1 MGNFTVSKEF
11 AFVVI
16 AILVVWF
23 LGPHILFSAAEKSW
37 EKEAD
42 NFHKTLEKRRE
53 NVAASIKT
61 LGVTDTNLL
70 SCIEAGAKDR
80 ASIPPTNSGG
90 IDDVRE
96 LTTLFCI
103 RRKITSLKGIGE
115 LTALE
120 HLDLSENDI
129 KDIEPLKTITALQ
142 SLNLRD
148 NPISNIQP
156 LAKLAQLKNVTLPVL
171 PNMRC
176 SDIRKI
182 IGSARTSMQAT
193 QCKDGSSSAI
203 ADSTDSWWETSE
215 PRRDDSPSLSGHEEA
230 ELREFERN
238 ARQRYQTQ

>member
-1 MGNFTVSKEF
+1 MGNFAVSKEF

-16 AILVVWF
+16 AILAVWF
-23 LGPHILFSAAEKSW
+23 LGPHILFSAAEKSR
-37 EKEAD
+37 ETEID
-42 NFHKTLEKRRE
+42 NFHKAIQQRRDS
-53 NVAASIKT
+53 VAASIKS
-61 LGVTDTNLL
+61 LGVTDPNLL
-70 SCIEAGAKDR
+70 ACIEAGSADR
-80 ASIPPTNSGG
+80 ASVSPNGSGG

-96 LTTLFCI
+96 LTSLFCV
-103 RRKITSLKGIGE
+103 RRKISSLKGISE